1 MFTYLKMKNFKSF
14 KEISIDL
21 QNKKDEFKHIIA
33 IYGANGSGKST
44 IVEAFLTLEK
54 TLGTMRVKDMLLDL
68 LNNKITPPD
77 DIPIKQEMMLEFIKT
92 RLASSTVEKIIDE
105 YKMINTTEPMMLEFG
120 FIINGSTGSY
130 LMEFDNSDL
139 IRERLE
145 YKILKNRGCCF
156 DIEEDKV
163 EINSNIF
170 ESAEFLE
177 EIKRQIQM
185 YWGKHTFLSILQHEM
200 DDKSAT
206 YVNSNISPNLM
217 NILTEFNSISY
228 KTASNREDNSIYAS
242 PVFANLEGGTI
253 EKSEEK
259 NLDKI
264 EQFINEFFISL
275 FDDVNKAFYH
285 REEKNGKIRYSL
297 FLNKR
302 IDALDFDIDFRYE
315 SSGTQEILNLL
326 PYLMVAITGK
336 CVIIDEKSEEKNLD
350 KIEQFINEFF
360 ISLFDDVN
368 KAFYHREEK
377 NGKIRYSLFLNKRID
392 ALDFDIDFRY
402 ESSGT
407 QEILNLLPY
416 LMVAITGKCV
426 IIDEFGNGIH
436 DLMAAKL
443 MKAVS
448 QNIKGQLIITTHNT
462 LIMDH
467 SNIKPDALYFIFNG
481 LEGKKVKCV
490 TDVEER
496 LHPNYN
502 YRNRYFNN
510 ELYADGLPK
519 NADFDFSEFAKLY
532 G

>member
-170 ESAEFLE
+170 GSAEFLE

-253 EKSEEK
+253 
-259 NLDKI
+259 
-264 EQFINEFFISL
+264 
-275 FDDVNKAFYH
+275 
-285 REEKNGKIRYSL
+285 
-297 FLNKR
+297 
-302 IDALDFDIDFRYE
+302 
-315 SSGTQEILNLL
+315 
-326 PYLMVAITGK
+326 
-336 CVIIDEKSEEKNLD
+336 EKSEEKNLD

>member
-1 MFTYLKMKNFKSF
+1 
-14 KEISIDL
+14 
-21 QNKKDEFKHIIA
+21 
-33 IYGANGSGKST
+33 
-44 IVEAFLTLEK
+44 
-54 TLGTMRVKDMLLDL
+54 
-68 LNNKITPPD
+68 
-77 DIPIKQEMMLEFIKT
+77 
-92 RLASSTVEKIIDE
+92 
-105 YKMINTTEPMMLEFG
+105 
-120 FIINGSTGSY
+120 
-130 LMEFDNSDL
+130 
-139 IRERLE
+139 
-145 YKILKNRGCCF
+145 
-156 DIEEDKV
+156 
-163 EINSNIF
+163 
-170 ESAEFLE
+170 
-177 EIKRQIQM
+177 
-185 YWGKHTFLSILQHEM
+185 M

-253 EKSEEK
+253 
-259 NLDKI
+259 
-264 EQFINEFFISL
+264 
-275 FDDVNKAFYH
+275 
-285 REEKNGKIRYSL
+285 
-297 FLNKR
+297 
-302 IDALDFDIDFRYE
+302 
-315 SSGTQEILNLL
+315 
-326 PYLMVAITGK
+326 
-336 CVIIDEKSEEKNLD
+336 EKSEEKNLD

-481 LEGKKVKCV
+481 LEGKKVKWV

>member
-105 YKMINTTEPMMLEFG
+105 YKMINTTEPMMLEFE

-185 YWGKHTFLSILQHEM
+185 YWGKHTFLSM
-200 DDKSAT
+200 
-206 YVNSNISPNLM
+206 
-217 NILTEFNSISY
+217 
-228 KTASNREDNSIYAS
+228 
-242 PVFANLEGGTI
+242 
-253 EKSEEK
+253 
-259 NLDKI
+259 
-264 EQFINEFFISL
+264 
-275 FDDVNKAFYH
+275 
-285 REEKNGKIRYSL
+285 
-297 FLNKR
+297 KR
-302 IDALDFDIDFRYE
+302 
-315 SSGTQEILNLL
+315 N
-326 PYLMVAITGK
+326 
-336 CVIIDEKSEEKNLD
+336 
-350 KIEQFINEFF
+350 
-360 ISLFDDVN
+360 
-368 KAFYHREEK
+368 
-377 NGKIRYSLFLNKRID
+377 
-392 ALDFDIDFRY
+392 
-402 ESSGT
+402 
-407 QEILNLLPY
+407 
-416 LMVAITGKCV
+416 
-426 IIDEFGNGIH
+426 
-436 DLMAAKL
+436 
-443 MKAVS
+443 
-448 QNIKGQLIITTHNT
+448 
-462 LIMDH
+462 
-467 SNIKPDALYFIFNG
+467 
-481 LEGKKVKCV
+481 
-490 TDVEER
+490 
-496 LHPNYN
+496 
-502 YRNRYFNN
+502 
-510 ELYADGLPK
+510 
-519 NADFDFSEFAKLY
+519 
-532 G
+532 

>member
-1 MFTYLKMKNFKSF
+1 MHQLTKVKKSDILEKNRRWSMFTYLKMKNFKPF

-336 CVIIDEKSEEKNLD
+336 CVIIDE
-350 KIEQFINEFF
+350 
-360 ISLFDDVN
+360 
-368 KAFYHREEK
+368 
-377 NGKIRYSLFLNKRID
+377 
-392 ALDFDIDFRY
+392 
-402 ESSGT
+402 
-407 QEILNLLPY
+407 
-416 LMVAITGKCV
+416 
-426 IIDEFGNGIH
+426 FGNGIH

>member
-1 MFTYLKMKNFKSF
+1 MHQLTKVKKSDILEKNRRWSMFTYLKMKNFKSF

-77 DIPIKQEMMLEFIKT
+77 DIPIKQE
-92 RLASSTVEKIIDE
+92 
-105 YKMINTTEPMMLEFG
+105 MMLEFG

-336 CVIIDEKSEEKNLD
+336 CVIIDE
-350 KIEQFINEFF
+350 
-360 ISLFDDVN
+360 
-368 KAFYHREEK
+368 
-377 NGKIRYSLFLNKRID
+377 
-392 ALDFDIDFRY
+392 
-402 ESSGT
+402 
-407 QEILNLLPY
+407 
-416 LMVAITGKCV
+416 
-426 IIDEFGNGIH
+426 FGNGIH

>member
-105 YKMINTTEPMMLEFG
+105 YKMINTTEPMMLEFE

-285 REEKNGKIRYSL
+285 RE
-297 FLNKR
+297 
-302 IDALDFDIDFRYE
+302 A
-315 SSGTQEILNLL
+315 
-326 PYLMVAITGK
+326 
-336 CVIIDEKSEEKNLD
+336 KNL
-350 KIEQFINEFF
+350 
-360 ISLFDDVN
+360 
-368 KAFYHREEK
+368 
-377 NGKIRYSLFLNKRID
+377 KIRYSLFLNKRID

>member
-105 YKMINTTEPMMLEFG
+105 YKMINTTEPMMLEFE

-259 NLDKI
+259 NL
-264 EQFINEFFISL
+264 
-275 FDDVNKAFYH
+275 Y
-285 REEKNGKIRYSL
+285 
-297 FLNKR
+297 
-302 IDALDFDIDFRYE
+302 
-315 SSGTQEILNLL
+315 
-326 PYLMVAITGK
+326 
-336 CVIIDEKSEEKNLD
+336 

>member
-177 EIKRQIQM
+177 EIKRQIQK
-185 YWGKHTFLSILQHEM
+185 YWGKHTFPSILQHEM

-253 EKSEEK
+253 
-259 NLDKI
+259 
-264 EQFINEFFISL
+264 
-275 FDDVNKAFYH
+275 
-285 REEKNGKIRYSL
+285 
-297 FLNKR
+297 
-302 IDALDFDIDFRYE
+302 
-315 SSGTQEILNLL
+315 
-326 PYLMVAITGK
+326 
-336 CVIIDEKSEEKNLD
+336 EKSEEKNLD

>member
-228 KTASNREDNSIYAS
+228 KMASNREDNSIYAS

-302 IDALDFDIDFRYE
+302 IDAR
-315 SSGTQEILNLL
+315 
-326 PYLMVAITGK
+326 
-336 CVIIDEKSEEKNLD
+336 
-350 KIEQFINEFF
+350 
-360 ISLFDDVN
+360 
-368 KAFYHREEK
+368 
-377 NGKIRYSLFLNKRID
+377 
-392 ALDFDIDFRY
+392 DFDIDFRY

-467 SNIKPDALYFIFNG
+467 SNIKSDALYFIFNG

>member
-336 CVIIDEKSEEKNLD
+336 CVIIDE
-350 KIEQFINEFF
+350 
-360 ISLFDDVN
+360 
-368 KAFYHREEK
+368 
-377 NGKIRYSLFLNKRID
+377 
-392 ALDFDIDFRY
+392 
-402 ESSGT
+402 
-407 QEILNLLPY
+407 
-416 LMVAITGKCV
+416 
-426 IIDEFGNGIH
+426 FGNGIH

-481 LEGKKVKCV
+481 LECKKVKCV

>member
-105 YKMINTTEPMMLEFG
+105 YKMINTTEPMMLEFE
-120 FIINGSTGSY
+120 FIINGTTGSY

-336 CVIIDEKSEEKNLD
+336 CVIIDE
-350 KIEQFINEFF
+350 
-360 ISLFDDVN
+360 
-368 KAFYHREEK
+368 
-377 NGKIRYSLFLNKRID
+377 
-392 ALDFDIDFRY
+392 
-402 ESSGT
+402 
-407 QEILNLLPY
+407 
-416 LMVAITGKCV
+416 
-426 IIDEFGNGIH
+426 FGNGIH

>member
-336 CVIIDEKSEEKNLD
+336 CVIIDE
-350 KIEQFINEFF
+350 
-360 ISLFDDVN
+360 
-368 KAFYHREEK
+368 
-377 NGKIRYSLFLNKRID
+377 
-392 ALDFDIDFRY
+392 
-402 ESSGT
+402 
-407 QEILNLLPY
+407 
-416 LMVAITGKCV
+416 
-426 IIDEFGNGIH
+426 FGNGIH
-436 DLMAAKL
+436 DLMVAKL

>member
-1 MFTYLKMKNFKSF
+1 MHQLTKVKKSDILEENRRWSMFTYLKMKNFKSF

-217 NILTEFNSISY
+217 NILIEFNSISY

-302 IDALDFDIDFRYE
+302 IDAR
-315 SSGTQEILNLL
+315 
-326 PYLMVAITGK
+326 
-336 CVIIDEKSEEKNLD
+336 
-350 KIEQFINEFF
+350 
-360 ISLFDDVN
+360 
-368 KAFYHREEK
+368 
-377 NGKIRYSLFLNKRID
+377 
-392 ALDFDIDFRY
+392 DFDIDFRY

-510 ELYADGLPK
+510 ELYADGQPK

>member
-336 CVIIDEKSEEKNLD
+336 CVIID
-350 KIEQFINEFF
+350 
-360 ISLFDDVN
+360 
-368 KAFYHREEK
+368 
-377 NGKIRYSLFLNKRID
+377 G
-392 ALDFDIDFRY
+392 
-402 ESSGT
+402 
-407 QEILNLLPY
+407 
-416 LMVAITGKCV
+416 
-426 IIDEFGNGIH
+426 FGNGIH